1 MIAKRLNQKP
11 VGLGNSDSTIEMD
24 SYMTGHGGKTGDK
37 KTETGSDVEVEE
49 HGDADKGLD
58 DDNNFFT
65 DCQVANC
72 STSTEQDGLTTH
84 ALSPKAPALSTS
96 MNKKLLLNKVH

>member
-1 MIAKRLNQKP
+1 
-11 VGLGNSDSTIEMD
+11 MD

-65 DCQVANC
+65 DRQVANC